1 MAPTPHPRLLSSLR
15 DREQEKQALCILR
28 RLPLP
33 ARPWG
38 PSLQGTT
45 PRPEPPS
52 SHALAQGVRGG
63 GPSPVCMHLARST
76 SQETQPWGLMA
87 VVLGHSGLCRGLAEA
102 TPAQRKKGP
111 RQGRPPPSQSSHRS
125 AAGSSHPALS
135 PSWARAGRGPH
146 LPASHSPHLYKFLV
160 QPSKSRTQNG
170 PRGSAATST
179 SRAALSPRVTP
190 ADTAPQACGRMHLLR
205 PQQPHTFSAEALTRR
220 HRLSPPRAA
229 SPGSSP
235 AGRSGRN
242 VSIDM
247 YIPQCCTFV
256 CSNHVNTCMDFI
268 IYILYIN
275 L

>member
-1 MAPTPHPRLLSSLR
+1 MCSATVGSA
-15 DREQEKQALCILR
+15 EA
-28 RLPLP
+28 
-33 ARPWG
+33 W
-38 PSLQGTT
+38 
-45 PRPEPPS
+45 PRPPQP
-52 SHALAQGVRGG
+52 RGRRA
-63 GPSPVCMHLARST
+63 H
-76 SQETQPWGLMA
+76 
-87 VVLGHSGLCRGLAEA
+87 
-102 TPAQRKKGP
+102 
-111 RQGRPPPSQSSHRS
+111 
-125 AAGSSHPALS
+125 
-135 PSWARAGRGPH
+135 ARAGLPPASLLTGPLQALATQPFPLRGPG
-146 LPASHSPHLYKFLV
+146 LGGVPTAQPPTPLTYTSSWFSQASLGH
-160 QPSKSRTQNG
+160 NG

-190 ADTAPQACGRMHLLR
+190 ADTAPQACGRMSLHLLR
-205 PQQPHTFSAEALTRR
+205 PQQPRTFSAEALTRR